1 MDEISYSVYQAW
13 NDLVYARCAISA
25 RVPEVMMVSTPSSKP
40 EIEWLNRANEAKR
53 YAKFYI
59 GADIKPIGH
68 IKPPLPVTEQELGI
82 TISHNPFYSSPFSK
96 SIVTTAVSAALN
108 TGRQHHQRKA
118 EYIAARSGKYC
129 SHKVL
134 RDYMAVQRG
143 DMSLKSFVELA
154 GGYELTPH
162 QRSIMD
168 RLLYGTDKPWSWVGY
183 DLASGKD
190 ASVCNVAKV
199 SINA

>member
-1 MDEISYSVYQAW
+1 MDEISYSSYQAW

-96 SIVTTAVSAALN
+96 SIVTTAVSAVLN

-129 SHKVL
+129 SHEVIK
-134 RDYMAVQRG
+134 RYIGWRNG
-143 DMSLKSFVELA
+143 YFSLPDFIQLTTE
-154 GGYELTPH
+154 YELTEY
-162 QRSIMD
+162 QRDMLD
-168 RLLYGTDKPWSWVGY
+168 VLVYGTKRKR
-183 DLASGKD
+183 A
-190 ASVCNVAKV
+190 
-199 SINA
+199 